1 MTRLVIDIHED
12 GDLLA
17 TKEAVAMMKVEST
30 GPVLYPMGVYT
41 FAFACVHC
49 ANRHSDKCHL
59 CKCEKKSG
67 FEPKKEENN
76 EN

>member
-1 MTRLVIDIHED
+1 
-12 GDLLA
+12 
-17 TKEAVAMMKVEST
+17 MKVEST
-30 GPVLYPMGVYT
+30 VPVLYPVGVYT

-67 FEPKKEENN
+67 FEPKKEADN

>member
-1 MTRLVIDIHED
+1 
-12 GDLLA
+12 
-17 TKEAVAMMKVEST
+17 MKGESA

-41 FAFACVHC
+41 FVFACVHC
-49 ANRHSDKCHL
+49 ANRHSDKCRL

-67 FEPKKEENN
+67 FEPKKEADN

>member
-1 MTRLVIDIHED
+1 
-12 GDLLA
+12 
-17 TKEAVAMMKVEST
+17 MKGEST

-49 ANRHSDKCHL
+49 ANRHSDKCYL

-67 FEPKKEENN
+67 FEPKKEANN

>member
-1 MTRLVIDIHED
+1 MKIDKLWNGLKRIANGEI
-12 GDLLA
+12 A
-17 TKEAVAMMKVEST
+17 YRYIEM
-30 GPVLYPMGVYT
+30 PVLYPMGVYT

-49 ANRHSDKCHL
+49 ANRHSEKCHL

>member
-1 MTRLVIDIHED
+1 
-12 GDLLA
+12 
-17 TKEAVAMMKVEST
+17 MKGEYIV
-30 GPVLYPMGVYT
+30 PVLSPMGVYT

-49 ANRHSDKCHL
+49 ANRHSDKCYL

-67 FEPKKEENN
+67 FEPKKEANN